1 MDRKETKVITVASIK
16 GGVGKSTTSLIFA
29 TLLSQSFKVL
39 IIDIDT
45 QASTTSYYFKI
56 IKERGV
62 DLFNRNIYEVLISNL
77 HINNAVVNVNS
88 NLDLIPSYLTLHKF
102 NSESIPYKEFR
113 LKEQLKLLEFEYD
126 YIILDTNPSLDFT
139 LTNALV
145 CSSYIIVPITAEK
158 WAVESL
164 DLFNFFIDKL
174 SIKAPIYLIN
184 TKFKRNNTHKEL
196 LNILKEN
203 DNFLGTISEREDLNR
218 KIARNDVFDLNK
230 DYIREYQ
237 NTLSVLMDKIKNF
250 VV

>member
-1 MDRKETKVITVASIK
+1 MDTKKTKVITVASIK

-29 TLLSQSFKVL
+29 TLLAQDHKVL

-45 QASTTSYYFKI
+45 QASTTSYYFKA
-56 IKERGV
+56 IKEKEI
-62 DLFNRNIYEVLISNL
+62 DLFNKNIYEVLISNL
-77 HINNAVVNVNS
+77 HIDNAIINVNT

-113 LKEQLKLLEFEYD
+113 LKEQLKLLGFNYD

-145 CSSYIIVPITAEK
+145 CSDYIIVPITAEK

-164 DLFNFFIDKL
+164 DLFNFFIEKL
-174 SIKAPIYLIN
+174 LIKAPIYLIN
-184 TKFKRNNTHKEL
+184 TKFKKNNTHKEL

-203 DNFLGTISEREDLNR
+203 ENFLGTISEREDLNR
-218 KIARNDVFDLNK
+218 KIAKNDIFDLGK
-230 DYIREYQ
+230 DYIKEYQ
-237 NTLSVLMDKIKNF
+237 ETLLTLMRKIK
-250 VV
+250 VS

>member
-1 MDRKETKVITVASIK
+1 MDTKETKVITVASIK

-29 TLLSQSFKVL
+29 SLLSQSFKVL

-45 QASTTSYYFKI
+45 QASTTSYYFKV
-56 IKERGV
+56 IKERGL
-62 DLFNRNIYEVLISNL
+62 DLFNNNIYEVLISNL
-77 HINNAVVNVNS
+77 HIDNSVVSINN

-102 NSESIPYKEFR
+102 NSEAIPYKEFR
-113 LKEQLKLLEFEYD
+113 LKEQLKLLSFKYD
-126 YIILDTNPSLDFT
+126 YVILDTNPSLDFT

-145 CSSYIIVPITAEK
+145 CSDYIIVPITAEK

-164 DLFNFFIDKL
+164 DLFNFFIEKL
-174 SIKAPIYLIN
+174 SIRAPIYLIN

-218 KIARNDVFDLNK
+218 KIAKNDVFDLNK
-230 DYIREYQ
+230 DYIKEYQ
-237 NTLSVLMDKIKNF
+237 NTLLTLMKKIKG
-250 VV
+250 VMA

>member
-1 MDRKETKVITVASIK
+1 MDRKETKIITVASIK

-29 TLLSQSFKVL
+29 TLLSQSSRVL
-39 IIDIDT
+39 IVDIDT
-45 QASTTSYYFKI
+45 QASTTSYYFKK
-56 IKERGV
+56 IKENGI
-62 DLFNRNIYEVLISNL
+62 DLFNQNIYEVLISNL
-77 HINNAVVNVNS
+77 HINNAVVNINS

-102 NSESIPYKEFR
+102 NSEAIPYKEFR
-113 LKEQLKLLEFEYD
+113 LKEQLRLLEFEYD

-145 CSSYIIVPITAEK
+145 CSDYIIVPITAEK

-164 DLFNFFIDKL
+164 DLFNFFIEKL

-184 TKFKRNNTHKEL
+184 TKFKRNNTHREL

-203 DNFLGTISEREDLNR
+203 DNFLGTVSEREDLNR

-230 DYIREYQ
+230 DYIIEYQ
-237 NTLSVLMDKIKNF
+237 NTLSILMDKIKS
-250 VV
+250 VIV